1 MQKTPSEGLHPSK
14 KKKREREKKRKKKR
28 KIIVIKRI
36 LQIQN
41 VSLVAKWNV
50 FAGNVLL
57 NRDEKPR
64 QLTPGRR
71 QWHPTPVLFAWK
83 IPWIEE
89 PGRLQSMGSL
99 GVRHD

>member
-1 MQKTPSEGLHPSK
+1 MLLAENPLRRASPKQK
-14 KKKREREKKRKKKR
+14 KKERKRNTKKRKR

-57 NRDEKPR
+57 NRDEKPH

-71 QWHPTPVLFAWK
+71 Q
-83 IPWIEE
+83 
-89 PGRLQSMGSL
+89 
-99 GVRHD
+99 